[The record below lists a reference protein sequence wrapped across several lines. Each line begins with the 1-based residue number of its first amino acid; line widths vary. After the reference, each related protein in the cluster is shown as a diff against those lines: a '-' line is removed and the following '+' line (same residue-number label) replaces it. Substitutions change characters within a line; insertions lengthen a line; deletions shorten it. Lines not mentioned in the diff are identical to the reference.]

1 MAVATSSVLGWTLRL
16 LLGGGLVVYLG
27 LVLMIYATDGPRY
40 RARFDPQSPFR
51 SVERLLLWLG
61 VKIVATVLQALK
73 AATSI
78 FAEASAEVGEWLITR
93 RSPKAQAEFR
103 SHVL

>member
-1 MAVATSSVLGWTLRL
+1 MAVAISSALGWTLKL

-61 VKIVATVLQALK
+61 VKILAAVIQALK
-73 AATSI
+73 AATNI
-78 FAEASAEVGEWLITR
+78 FAEASAEVGEWFMAR
-93 RSPKAQAEFR
+93 RSPEAQAEFR